1 LQSSL
6 SRENELRSKLKNV
19 RGEADDTRM
28 INQREVRG
36 LIEANEKTHASEL
49 KGLAKQIQYMRAKCE
64 REEAF
69 RKDLVF
75 SKRWFL
81 MQVEMYGAW

>member
-1 LQSSL
+1 
-6 SRENELRSKLKNV
+6 
-19 RGEADDTRM
+19 
-28 INQREVRG
+28 
-36 LIEANEKTHASEL
+36 
-49 KGLAKQIQYMRAKCE
+49 MRAKCE